1 MLDNTTEQSNEGP
14 SQTGGGGG
22 IVRSVSPVPL
32 AEQSGEGPGPRPG
45 GITGSA
51 VQKRGVKRK
60 LDAKSLETKYE
71 VLMEVEKGHK
81 TRKQIADHYQ
91 LPLSTLSTWL
101 KKPDDIKSA
110 YLNGDYSSKRKRL
123 RTAGYPEVEEALLK
137 WFKVARS
144 KTVTISGPFMM
155 GKARE
160 LAERLGVPEGQFKV
174 SSGWLERFK
183 ERHGISFKRVCGE
196 EKSVDVSSDQMEEW
210 QRSLSV
216 ILKEYKPE
224 DIYNADETGLFYR
237 LLPDRTLEF
246 KNVDCHGGKQSKER
260 ITALVCA
267 NMSGTDKLPMFVL
280 GKSAQPRCFKNVRS
294 LPTQYDAN
302 AKAWM
307 TGAIFT
313 KWVTKF
319 DRKCQRQ
326 RRKVALIIDNCPAHP
341 KIQGLKA
348 VTLIFLPPNTT
359 SRTQPMDQGVIR
371 SLKHHY
377 RKQVIGKHLRAIDND
392 EEAKINVLDALYFL
406 QQAWNSVTQQTIA
419 NCYRHAGF
427 KVADDDSQPDTS
439 ADDADDDPLD
449 DIPLARLIGSNISME
464 DYVSVDDDVPT
475 CDDLSE
481 ESIVDDIIAAR
492 STTCNAD
499 ADDDDDDDEQTD
511 GSSAEP
517 PSVDSAL
524 AACETLRLFLL

>member
-1 MLDNTTEQSNEGP
+1 
-14 SQTGGGGG
+14 
-22 IVRSVSPVPL
+22 
-32 AEQSGEGPGPRPG
+32 
-45 GITGSA
+45 
-51 VQKRGVKRK
+51 
-60 LDAKSLETKYE
+60 
-71 VLMEVEKGHK
+71 
-81 TRKQIADHYQ
+81 
-91 LPLSTLSTWL
+91 
-101 KKPDDIKSA
+101 
-110 YLNGDYSSKRKRL
+110 
-123 RTAGYPEVEEALLK
+123 
-137 WFKVARS
+137 
-144 KTVTISGPFMM
+144 
-155 GKARE
+155 
-160 LAERLGVPEGQFKV
+160 
-174 SSGWLERFK
+174 
-183 ERHGISFKRVCGE
+183 
-196 EKSVDVSSDQMEEW
+196 
-210 QRSLSV
+210 
-216 ILKEYKPE
+216 
-224 DIYNADETGLFYR
+224 
-237 LLPDRTLEF
+237 
-246 KNVDCHGGKQSKER
+246 
-260 ITALVCA
+260 
-267 NMSGTDKLPMFVL
+267 
-280 GKSAQPRCFKNVRS
+280 
-294 LPTQYDAN
+294 
-302 AKAWM
+302 M

-319 DRKCQRQ
+319 DRKCQHQ

-348 VTLIFLPPNTT
+348 VTLIFLPQNTT

-427 KVADDDSQPDTS
+427 KVTDDNSQPDTS

-499 ADDDDDDDEQTD
+499 DDDDEQTD

-524 AACETLRLFLL
+524 AACETLRLFLQGQPG